1 MMNEV
6 KERMRL
12 FPAIDKDGYKRLE
25 RLIDLNKGKLS
36 EIEQGRLKAEL
47 NVIRETNTADL
58 FLFALECSKN
68 LNGKIYFRGALNNSY
83 LAFILGIT
91 RVDALSY
98 NLPFERFL
106 CACKK
111 QIPPLTMVVNQ
122 GEKGKLINAL
132 YETYGWERIGRCKD
146 DENSFAI
153 SKKMLGEYCRG
164 AEIKL
169 HVSVG
174 KTVWREQILPLT
186 VREAEHNHL
195 YVFEILEGNVSENY
209 HCPTERDLYEFAL
222 KWFRNRNMEY
232 SIEPYSGLLDLRKIL
247 GDTNHKCL
255 YQEQFMRI
263 CIETLGVDGTTAE
276 QWRKDICIRRPKKM
290 QEIKETFENKL
301 GDGGVKLYEYLSRN
315 AIYMVAKGYLI
326 GELMNEPNGY

>member
-58 FLFALECSKN
+58 FLFPLECSKN

-122 GEKGKLINAL
+122 GEKGRLINAL

-174 KTVWREQILPLT
+174 KTVWREQILPMT
-186 VREAEHNHL
+186 VREAEGNHL
-195 YVFEILEGNVSENY
+195 YVFEILEGKVSGNY
-209 HCPTERDLYEFAL
+209 HCPNERELYEFAL
-222 KWFRNRNMEY
+222 KWFRNRNIEY
-232 SIEPYSGLLDLRKIL
+232 GIETYNGLLDLRKIL
-247 GDTNHKCL
+247 AHTNNRCL
-255 YQEQFMRI
+255 YQEQFMQI
-263 CIETLGVDGTTAE
+263 CIEVIGVDGITAE

-301 GDGGVKLYEYLSRN
+301 GDDGVKLYEYLSRN

>member
-1 MMNEV
+1 MINEI
-6 KERMRL
+6 KERMRF
-12 FPAIDKDGYKRLE
+12 FPTIDKDGYKRLE
-25 RLIDLNKGKLS
+25 WLIDSLKEKLS
-36 EIEQGRLKAEL
+36 DVEQARLKAEL
-47 NVIRETNTADL
+47 NVIRQTDTADL

-122 GEKGKLINAL
+122 GEKGRLINAL

-146 DENSFAI
+146 DENSFVI

-174 KTVWREQILPLT
+174 KTVWREQILPMT
-186 VREAEHNHL
+186 VREAECNHL
-195 YVFEILEGNVSENY
+195 YIFEILDGEVSKNY
-209 HCPTERDLYEFAL
+209 RCPTERELYEFAL
-222 KWFRNRNMEY
+222 RWFRNRNMEY
-232 SIEPYSGLLDLRKIL
+232 SMEPYSGSLELQKIL

-255 YQEQFMRI
+255 YQAQFMRI
-263 CIETLGVDGTTAE
+263 CIEMLGVDGTTAE

-301 GDGGVKLYEYLSRN
+301 GDDGVKLYEYLSRN

-326 GELMNEPNGY
+326 GEFVNVLTEY

>member
-1 MMNEV
+1 
-6 KERMRL
+6 
-12 FPAIDKDGYKRLE
+12 
-25 RLIDLNKGKLS
+25 
-36 EIEQGRLKAEL
+36 
-47 NVIRETNTADL
+47 
-58 FLFALECSKN
+58 
-68 LNGKIYFRGALNNSY
+68 
-83 LAFILGIT
+83 
-91 RVDALSY
+91 
-98 NLPFERFL
+98 
-106 CACKK
+106 
-111 QIPPLTMVVNQ
+111 MVVNQ

-146 DENSFAI
+146 DENSFVI
-153 SKKMLGEYCRG
+153 SKKMIGEYCQDT
-164 AEIKL
+164 EIKL

-255 YQEQFMRI
+255 YQEQFMQI
-263 CIETLGVDGTTAE
+263 CIEVIGVDGTTAE

-301 GDGGVKLYEYLSRN
+301 GDDGVKLYEYLSRN
-315 AIYMVAKGYLI
+315 AIYMGAKGYLI
-326 GELMNEPNGY
+326 GEFINNMYKY